1 MENACTDL
9 WLRPTLPMSFTM
21 ANYGMPENAQPITVA
36 VYGLVGFSKSKE
48 LSFPSDDLYVG
59 KLFEHGQRQYEVATI
74 IRKSDTQTM
83 INVIC
88 MSAF

>member
-1 MENACTDL
+1 
-9 WLRPTLPMSFTM
+9 
-21 ANYGMPENAQPITVA
+21 MPQNEQPITVA
-36 VYGLVGFSKSKE
+36 VYGLVGFSRSKE
-48 LSFPSDDLYVG
+48 LQSPADDLYVG

-74 IRKSDTQTM
+74 IRKSDTQVM

>member
-1 MENACTDL
+1 
-9 WLRPTLPMSFTM
+9 MSFTM

-48 LSFPSDDLYVG
+48 LSFPSDDLYVA

-83 INVIC
+83 INVTC

>member
-1 MENACTDL
+1 
-9 WLRPTLPMSFTM
+9 
-21 ANYGMPENAQPITVA
+21 MPQNEQPITVA
-36 VYGLVGFSKSKE
+36 VYGLVGFSRSKE
-48 LSFPSDDLYVG
+48 LQFPTDDLYVG

-74 IRKSDTQTM
+74 IRKSDTQVM

>member
-1 MENACTDL
+1 MSENEQT
-9 WLRPTLPMSFTM
+9 
-21 ANYGMPENAQPITVA
+21 ITVA

-48 LSFPSDDLYVG
+48 LQFPPDDLYVG

-74 IRKSDTQTM
+74 IR
-83 INVIC
+83 

>member
-1 MENACTDL
+1 
-9 WLRPTLPMSFTM
+9 MSKNEQT
-21 ANYGMPENAQPITVA
+21 ITVA

-48 LSFPSDDLYVG
+48 LPFPPDDLYVG

-74 IRKSDTQTM
+74 IRKSETEAM

>member
-1 MENACTDL
+1 MYENEQT
-9 WLRPTLPMSFTM
+9 
-21 ANYGMPENAQPITVA
+21 ITVA

-48 LSFPSDDLYVG
+48 LPFPPDDLYVG

-74 IRKSDTQTM
+74 IRKSETEAM